1 MNKYL
6 YSVLGCNIQ
15 KSQYKLPLK
24 MPQYLANDY
33 KYQKYLIEN
42 QECLFVEPYDFSF
55 VAYKK
60 QYQKIK
66 QITNLHV
73 VLQLKS
79 ITQYQRSKLIEERI
93 PFVVEGSQIYLP
105 FLAIS
110 LSEKFSEITEIEKFT
125 PITQLV
131 FLYTFY
137 NKTKMSATDM
147 AQKIKCTVM
156 SVSRAYKALIDCGLF
171 RYESDGVKK
180 YICPNYEGGLLLKN
194 AEQYFINPVEK
205 IIYVQDSDILTDC
218 FVSGIY
224 ALSKKTMISA
234 SENDECY
241 AVYRK
246 KQFEIKNI
254 VPKALYATG
263 NGCKV
268 EKWSYD
274 PGILANNGVV
284 DDISLI
290 LSLADRKDERIQMEM
305 DNLRSTYGW

>member
-15 KSQYKLPLK
+15 KTQYSLPLK

-33 KYQKYLIEN
+33 TYEKYIIEN
-42 QECLFVEPYDFSF
+42 QECLFVQPYDFSF

-66 QITNLHV
+66 QITNLHI
-73 VLQLKS
+73 VLQLKN

-110 LSEKFSEITEIEKFT
+110 LSEKFQEITEIEKFT

-131 FLYTFY
+131 FLYIFY
-137 NKTKMSATDM
+137 NKTKMNATDM
-147 AQKIKCTVM
+147 AQKIKCTTM

-180 YICPNYEGGLLLKN
+180 YIFPNYDGGLLLRN
-194 AEQYFINPVEK
+194 AEQYFINPIEK
-205 IIYVQDSDILTDC
+205 TVYVQDNTNLTDC
-218 FVSGIY
+218 FASGLY

-234 SENDECY
+234 NENDECY

-246 KQFEIKNI
+246 KQFGLLDII
-254 VPKALYATG
+254 PKALYATG

-274 PGILANNGVV
+274 PAILAVNGVV
-284 DDISLI
+284 DDVSLI
-290 LSLADRKDERIQMEM
+290 LSLTDSNDERIQMEIER
-305 DNLRSTYGW
+305 LRSTYGW